1 MAFIASNLYL
11 NIDTGGSIVYV
22 HSLLM
27 VLIFYLFAIKIVLLK
42 VRGTSIYKDSYFKIV
57 MALTLVNLIFVYQFL
72 FINKLEPILFVRTWV
87 SYLCIQLLII
97 VLYNLSKKGLAE
109 YTVINSILIFS
120 FFNSILSILQFITN
134 KTLLI
139 GNFNNSINYTEG
151 LMVVKRVVGFV
162 GANNGAGNLA
172 AILYPVLLYA
182 LVKRRNLYTLVVFI
196 LNVIFVILTL
206 TRVGMLAIIVSTIIY
221 YIFTQTKSK
230 EKILGRMLSIASMAL
245 MLGLFY
251 VLYGN
256 KLIDLLFKYR
266 GETGDYR
273 LYQFEFAG
281 NLIKE
286 NLWFGIGAGNFN
298 DIVSIK
304 FNIPQIGIL
313 HSQWLNIIVEQG
325 IISFLLI
332 MIINLIIFLR
342 MIRVYNKQ
350 NLWLPLSLFLGNA
363 IVINANANQYYE
375 INNFIFYFIVC
386 GLLFSKHENSRNIM
400 K

>member
-1 MAFIASNLYL
+1 
-11 NIDTGGSIVYV
+11 
-22 HSLLM
+22 
-27 VLIFYLFAIKIVLLK
+27 
-42 VRGTSIYKDSYFKIV
+42 
-57 MALTLVNLIFVYQFL
+57 
-72 FINKLEPILFVRTWV
+72 
-87 SYLCIQLLII
+87 
-97 VLYNLSKKGLAE
+97 
-109 YTVINSILIFS
+109 
-120 FFNSILSILQFITN
+120 
-134 KTLLI
+134 
-139 GNFNNSINYTEG
+139 
-151 LMVVKRVVGFV
+151 
-162 GANNGAGNLA
+162 
-172 AILYPVLLYA
+172 
-182 LVKRRNLYTLVVFI
+182 
-196 LNVIFVILTL
+196 
-206 TRVGMLAIIVSTIIY
+206 
-221 YIFTQTKSK
+221 
-230 EKILGRMLSIASMAL
+230 
-245 MLGLFY
+245 
-251 VLYGN
+251 
-256 KLIDLLFKYR
+256 KYR

-386 GLLFSKHENSRNIM
+386 GLLFS
-400 K
+400 